1 MSGPQTFKVV
11 LLGEGTS
18 PPWHSGF
25 LAHPGPWPNS
35 RGAPSRSDA
44 SASQCTCRVPFRLP
58 CHHLYGHDV
67 VCTASRAIH
76 QTLGLTL
83 TLTCGDA
90 GRVGKT
96 SLVLRYVQNT
106 FNDAQPATI
115 QASYLTKRLTVEN
128 KTINLAIWVRGA
140 SLSSP
145 LRWLCVSGWSCA
157 TQCRVWPYMH
167 PPDTYASPPA
177 INLFP
182 RGFVHPVR

>member
-1 MSGPQTFKVV
+1 MARVRRHPGTADSSRTLAPGPIH
-11 LLGEGTS
+11 E
-18 PPWHSGF
+18 
-25 LAHPGPWPNS
+25 AHPP
-35 RGAPSRSDA
+35 GATRRPRSA
-44 SASQCTCRVPFRLP
+44 RAGFHSAYPVIICTATTSL
-58 CHHLYGHDV
+58 
-67 VCTASRAIH
+67 CTASRAIH

-145 LRWLCVSGWSCA
+145 LRCLCVSGWSCA